1 MCAQCMMGAT
11 AIVTSASGARSW
23 LATRHWS
30 WLTEANLKR
39 MTVLLLAL
47 ALVASTLLVSGAA
60 APPA

>member
-11 AIVTSASGARSW
+11 AVVTGASGARSW
-23 LATRHWS
+23 LATRQWA

-39 MTVLLLAL
+39 TTVLLLAV
-47 ALVASTLLVSGAA
+47 ALIASTLLVSGSA